1 MNNTLIK
8 QAFGDKRIIALA
20 GIKNSG
26 KTNNLVS
33 LIRDLRIKNNKTPV
47 YAYGMPYSVMCYLK
61 DLGVKEISSLRHLIN
76 KTDCILILDECQK
89 LKLND
94 RRYKDTLAEFT
105 DFIYHNNVYC
115 ILSSP
120 NIREFNSVIGS
131 VIERWLLKSV
141 NINQCINGS
150 QLKKAIESYKGR
162 YKSMGDICIDKN
174 KLLVL
179 DDNEDI
185 VLSCSYV
192 VEADNK
198 IEQVSLF

>member
-1 MNNTLIK
+1 MTNPLIK

-33 LIRDLRIKNNKTPV
+33 MARDLRVNGNKTPI
-47 YAYGMPYSVMCYLK
+47 YAYGMPFGVMQYLK
-61 DLGVKEISSLRHLIN
+61 GLGVKEISTLRHLIN
-76 KTDCILILDECQK
+76 KTDCILILDEYQK

-94 RRYKDTLAEFT
+94 RRYKDTLAEFV

-120 NIREFNSVIGS
+120 NIREFNTVIGS

-162 YKSMGDICIDKN
+162 YKSMGDIVISKG

-179 DDNEDI
+179 DDTEDI
-185 VLSCSYV
+185 VLNCPYV
-192 VEADNK
+192 MEGDNK
-198 IEQVSLF
+198 KEQVSLF